1 MSLTIS
7 VKTTDTATPVLERL
21 QRALTDR
28 TKLNEHIASA
38 AEAGT
43 RTYLRKIAQ
52 ERHGTANRM
61 GATPTG
67 YLVKRAELVKGQ
79 GTKDGAVIT
88 FTGAIFRRIAG
99 PVTIRPK
106 AKKMLAIPMRA
117 ESYGKRPA
125 QFNDLFVYRAGQ
137 GRAFLARKA
146 GEGRLHFYFLLKSVV
161 TLPQDRTLAPSDE
174 EYAKFSEEGARAYL
188 ASIEKSGGK

>member
-1 MSLTIS
+1 MPLNIS
-7 VKTTDTATPVLERL
+7 VTATDTTTPVLTRL
-21 QRALTDR
+21 QRVLKDR
-28 TKLNEHIASA
+28 TQLNEYIARA

-43 RTYLRKIAQ
+43 RMYLRKIAQ
-52 ERHGTANRM
+52 QRHSTANRM

-106 AKKMLAIPMRA
+106 VKKMLAIPMRA

-125 QFNDLFVYRAGQ
+125 QFRDLFVYRAGQ

-146 GEGRLHFYFLLKSVV
+146 GKGRLHFYFLLKSVV

-174 EYAKFSEEGARAYL
+174 EYAKFSEEGARAYV
-188 ASIEKSGGK
+188 AAMER